1 MLKKAN
7 TEKLKAKLEN
17 ILNSEM
23 IKKWQNTLNDAILTL
38 FFTILSFSYING
50 KIISHLFQYIE
61 TRSITEIKE
70 EIWLPFVLVFLST
83 FSLVLLA
90 ISKVIEKQN
99 LSFSIVIFMVS
110 SILVYILFPHILKH
124 KTLSLKFELALLIQL
139 SSLNYIIV
147 CNIKAHYAIIAEW
160 LYIIEN
166 KDKKQIDIAKLTFMW
181 AIITFILNILF

>member
-23 IKKWQNTLNDAILTL
+23 IKNNTLNDAILTL

-70 EIWLPFVLVFLST
+70 EIWLPLVLVFLSI

-110 SILVYILFPHILKH
+110 SILVCILFPHILKH

-139 SSLNYIIV
+139 SSLNYTIV